1 MMAIFQPAGPGA
13 LTLPGVVP
21 AVITPDPGIPLMEY
35 DPTAPVQS
43 QEWDT
48 QSFGPAWRNQPSVRK
63 VVSYVARQ
71 VASTPLTLYERIA
84 DHDRVRVHDG
94 PLAALLARPSRAPGQ
109 TPYRFWEKVLIDG
122 LLNDRWC
129 VAINRT
135 DDGGYDLVRIPASIV
150 RFEGDY
156 LGRITTVLVADEYG
170 KMNEFDPSGFII
182 DVGYAERGTNGTS
195 PLRTLEDLLMEYRES
210 VAYRRSIWKNGAR
223 MPGVIERPNP
233 WSSDTAYERFKR
245 SWQDFTRDGGR
256 AGGTPV
262 LEDGMKYVEVQSF
275 RPRDTLDL
283 EGRTL
288 TDVEVASAYHIAPEL
303 VGAREGTFSNVQAFK
318 EMLYGPS
325 LGAYFDAWQQTLN
338 ASLLPILGAAG
349 QYIEANVETKLR
361 GSFEQQASVMSTA
374 IGAPWMTRNEGRA
387 LQNLPAVEGGNELIT
402 PLNVLIGGQ
411 ASPQDGKAL
420 NTLLGSFAARQ
431 RDVVLSSKGAG
442 QPYWWDRERWDRE
455 LKADLLALDG
465 RADWDGLIRDF
476 NDAAAAAYHSEEG
489 S

>member
-1 MMAIFQPAGPGA
+1 MAIFQPSGPGSFEMSA
-13 LTLPGVVP
+13 VPGVL
-21 AVITPDPGIPLMEY
+21 TPDPGIPLLEY
-35 DPTAPVQS
+35 DPNAPIEMV
-43 QEWDT
+43 EWDSQT
-48 QSFGPAWRNQPSVRK
+48 FGPAWRNQPSVRK

-71 VASTPLTLYERIA
+71 VASTPLALYQMVEE
-84 DHDRVRVHDG
+84 HDRIRVRTG
-94 PLAALLARPSRAPGQ
+94 ALADLLKRPSRAPGQ
-109 TPYRFWEKVLIDG
+109 TPFRFWESVLIDG

-129 VAINRT
+129 ISIT
-135 DDGGYDLVRIPASIV
+135 QHDDGSYELVRIPASIV
-150 RFEGDY
+150 RFQGDY
-156 LGRITTVLVADEYG
+156 LGRIAAVLIADEDG
-170 KMNEFDPSGFII
+170 QMHSFDPANFII
-182 DVGYAERGTNGTS
+182 DVGYAERSANGTS
-195 PLRTLEDLLMEYRES
+195 PLKTLEDLLLEYRES
-210 VAYRRSIWKNGAR
+210 VQYRRQIWKNGAR
-223 MPGVIERPNP
+223 MPGWIERSNP
-233 WSSDTAYERFKR
+233 WPSDSAYERFKR
-245 SWQDFTRDGGR
+245 SFEEFKRDGGR

-262 LEDGMKYVEVQSF
+262 LEDGMQYHEVQSF
-275 RPRDTLDL
+275 RPKDTLDL
-283 EGRTL
+283 EGRQL

-303 VGAREGTFSNVQAFK
+303 VGAREGTFANVSAFK

-338 ASLLPILGAAG
+338 LSLLPLLGGAD

-420 NTLLGSFAARQ
+420 NTLLSSFAARQ
-431 RDVVLSSKGAG
+431 RDVVASRKAAG

-455 LKADLLALDG
+455 LRDDLKALDAG
-465 RADWDGLIRDF
+465 TDWEGLIRDF
-476 NDAAAAAYHSEEG
+476 NDAAEAAYHSKEQ